1 MKFLK
6 KARLSMSDAFKKQS
20 AEWFERGDHDIET
33 AELLYEE
40 KGYTDV
46 IAYHI
51 QQAIEKYLKGYLVYH
66 GKKYP
71 KIHELDTLLNF
82 ISKFDD
88 SFRDFIEICEKA
100 TKYYIEERYPPG
112 LPTSYTYEE
121 MKEDLDTVKSLI
133 TKIKKKLKI

>member
-1 MKFLK
+1 M
-6 KARLSMSDAFKKQS
+6 DEGFKKQAS
-20 AEWFERGDHDIET
+20 EWFEKGDHDIET

-71 KIHELDTLLNF
+71 KIHELDMLLNLV
-82 ISKFDD
+82 SKFDD

-100 TKYYIEERYPPG
+100 SKYYLEERYPPG
-112 LPTSYTYEE
+112 PQISYTHEE
-121 MKEDLDTVKSLI
+121 IKEDLDVAKNLIKKI
-133 TKIKKKLKI
+133 TKKLGI

>member
-1 MKFLK
+1 M
-6 KARLSMSDAFKKQS
+6 DEGFKKQAS
-20 AEWFERGDHDIET
+20 EWFEKGDHDIET

-40 KGYTDV
+40 KGHTDV

-71 KIHELDTLLNF
+71 KIHELDSLLNF

-88 SFRDFIEICEKA
+88 SFGDFIEICEKA
-100 TKYYIEERYPPG
+100 SKYYIEERYPPG
-112 LPTSYTYEE
+112 PLTSYTYEE
-121 MKEDLDTVKSLI
+121 IKADLDSARNLI
-133 TKIKKKLKI
+133 KEIKRKLKI